1 MYSFIIKFY
10 LYLGKFV
17 GLPPQWLSLIQGSGS
32 STRPKPIIDPS
43 NITPTEIMDLKSH
56 TIVRGQNSS
65 VNVASAFI
73 AANKEAISSR
83 NFVSRSNSLRRVES
97 PVQLKNRFPFNQT
110 NNHNNDVINGNEI
123 SKQNLMLQYTGNNN
137 LVAPNL
143 EAVAYLQKPNNSN
156 PMINNNQVNN
166 NFANFHNN
174 KVYPRNVYP
183 NGMFNNNSQ
192 AMMPRQIYAN
202 KPRFGL
208 MPQNQLPQPNA
219 QFVTN
224 TKPQETMNI
233 RPMIQINTLP
243 QTHHH
248 HQPQVN
254 SLTHQPQ
261 VSPNKLQALA
271 VTNSL
276 QFNHY
281 SNQILNEQ
289 QSINDNT
296 INADKNKLINSQ
308 QQQQQPPQSV
318 KPDIHNH
325 YINQINQNFN
335 NLTINNIS
343 KPLNINHLKSNG
355 AHSSSTIQ
363 YSPNSINNHLPTK
376 TNDQNSDQN
385 SGSIINP
392 KSITVNLNNVNEQY
406 NTNKPNNTPL
416 PVNNNQNVNSYV
428 SSNQPGSSSNS
439 VIAQQRVT
447 HEQFRAALQMVVSP
461 GDPRFVILQLVS
473 NFKLIIF
480 YFREYLDNFV
490 KIGEGSTGIVCI
502 AYDKNTQRQVAVK
515 QMDLR
520 KQQRR
525 ELLFNEVVIMRDHHH
540 PNIVEMYDSFLVD
553 DELWVVME
561 FLQGGALTDIVTH
574 ARFGVIFWSFLILII
589 FFLYLEWMKNK

>member
-1 MYSFIIKFY
+1 M
-10 LYLGKFV
+10 YLGKFV

-83 NFVSRSNSLRRVES
+83 SFVSRSNSLRRVES
-97 PVQLKNRFPFNQT
+97 PVQLKNRFPFNQ
-110 NNHNNDVINGNEI
+110 NDNNDVINGSDI
-123 SKQNLMLQYTGNNN
+123 SKQNLMLQNRQYMGNN
-137 LVAPNL
+137 LLAPNL
-143 EAVAYLQKPNNSN
+143 EAVAYVQKPNNAN

-166 NFANFHNN
+166 NFANFPNN
-174 KVYPRNVYP
+174 KVYPRNVTNVYP

-192 AMMPRQIYAN
+192 AMIPRQIYAN
-202 KPRFGL
+202 KPRYGL
-208 MPQNQLPQPNA
+208 LPQNHLQQQQQPTT
-219 QFVTN
+219 QFITN
-224 TKPQETMNI
+224 TKPSETMNNI
-233 RPMIQINTLP
+233 RLPIVPVNTLS
-243 QTHHH
+243 QAHH
-248 HQPQVN
+248 HQPQAN
-254 SLTHQPQ
+254 SQSQQPQ

-289 QSINDNT
+289 QSINDNNN
-296 INADKNKLINSQ
+296 NADIAVKNKLINHQ
-308 QQQQQPPQSV
+308 QQPQSV
-318 KPDIHNH
+318 KPDVHNNH

-335 NLTINNIS
+335 NMTLNNIG

-355 AHSSSTIQ
+355 ANASSA
-363 YSPNSINNHLPTK
+363 YSPNSMSNHLPMK
-376 TNDQNSDQN
+376 SNDQNPAEQN
-385 SGSIINP
+385 SNVSGPIINS
-392 KSITVNLNNVNEQY
+392 KSINVNLNNVNEILA
-406 NTNKPNNTPL
+406 NKNNASL
-416 PVNNNQNVNSYV
+416 PANNNQNLNSYV
-428 SSNQPGSSSNS
+428 QTNQPGNS
-439 VIAQQRVT
+439 ANSGIAQQRVT

-461 GDPRFVILQLVS
+461 GDPRFAFFITIKQ
-473 NFKLIIF
+473 FTYIF
-480 YFREYLDNFV
+480 FREYLDNFV

-574 ARFGVIFWSFLILII
+574 ARFGVFLSKLILII
-589 FFLYLEWMKNK
+589 F